1 MNELETLSPVQLRA
15 ELRQVELDLEDLE
28 EQRLFTLGQTGV
40 HLGAGRLKSLQS
52 SWARDEVRLRERR
65 QAIQDLLAF

>member
-1 MNELETLSPVQLRA
+1 MDELQTLSPDQLRS

-40 HLGAGRLKSLQS
+40 HLGAGRLKSLKD
-52 SWARDEVRLRERR
+52 SWTRDEVRLRERK
-65 QAIQDLLAF
+65 QVIETLLTH